1 MHIWIIFLL
10 LKIQKPRSPIFVK
23 FGKWQPLTDMGH
35 KHTSKTDN
43 LRNEAFFARKKDKIE
58 AIQLEWI

>member
-1 MHIWIIFLL
+1 M
-10 LKIQKPRSPIFVK
+10 KIQKPRSPIFVK

-35 KHTSKTDN
+35 KHTSKTNN